1 KKRGAFDQNFC
12 DYQGEIKLK
21 TPLRAIIGF
30 IGPSIILL
38 LIFMLIP
45 IVVSLVISFTDF
57 DVYAI
62 YDWGKASFIGLE
74 NYGNLMQDPLF
85 WRALLNTLYALIV
98 AMPLTVVLAL
108 SFAALINREATYFK
122 NFFKVSFYL
131 PSITNTVAI
140 AIVWA
145 WMLNPD
151 YGLINWFLGLFGIQG
166 PNWLGDP
173 LWAMPSVIMLVV
185 WKAVGYNVILF
196 TAGLQN
202 IPDYLYEA
210 AELDGASRFQQFLHV
225 TIPSLR
231 PTIFFVTVMTVIGY
245 LQLFEE
251 PYMLTA
257 GGPLNSTLSIV
268 LYLYRQGFRFF
279 KLGYASSI
287 AFMLFLMIFAL
298 TYIQMSARRSEL

>member
-1 KKRGAFDQNFC
+1 VF
-12 DYQGEIKLK
+12 
-21 TPLRAIIGF
+21 
-30 IGPSIILL
+30 
-38 LIFMLIP
+38 
-45 IVVSLVISFTDF
+45 
-57 DVYAI
+57 AI
-62 YDWGKASFIGLE
+62 YDWSNASFIGFE
-74 NYGNLMQDPLF
+74 NYNNLMKDPLF
-85 WRALLNTLYALIV
+85 WKALLNTLYALVV
-98 AMPLTVVLAL
+98 AMPLTIILAL
-108 SFAALINREATYFK
+108 SFAALLNRETTYFK

-140 AIVWA
+140 AIVWS

-151 YGLINWFLGLFGIQG
+151 YGLINWFLGLIGIQG

-173 LWAMPSVIMLVV
+173 AWAMPSVIMLVV
-185 WKAVGYNVILF
+185 WKAVGYNIILF

-210 AELDGASRFQQFLHV
+210 AELDGASKFQKFLHV

-231 PTIFFVTVMTVIGY
+231 PTIFFVTVMTIIGY

-251 PYMLTA
+251 PYMLTG
-257 GGPLNSTLSIV
+257 GGPLDSTLSIV

-287 AFMLFLMIFAL
+287 AFVLFIMIFAL
-298 TYIQMSARRSEL
+298 TFIQMKVGKKIEA

>member
-1 KKRGAFDQNFC
+1 M
-12 DYQGEIKLK
+12 K
-21 TPLRAIIGF
+21 TPLKAIITF

-45 IVVSLVISFTDF
+45 IIVSLTLSFTDF
-57 DVYAI
+57 NVFAI
-62 YDWGKASFIGLE
+62 YNWSNASFIGFQ
-74 NYGNLMQDPLF
+74 NYINLMKDPLF
-85 WRALLNTLYALIV
+85 WRALLNTLYALVV
-98 AMPLTVVLAL
+98 AMPLTIILAL

-140 AIVWA
+140 AIVWS

-151 YGLINWFLGLFGIQG
+151 YGLINWFLGLLGIKG

-173 LWAMPSVIMLVV
+173 AWAMPSVIMLVV
-185 WKAVGYNVILF
+185 WKAVGYNIILF
-196 TAGLQN
+196 IAGLQN

-231 PTIFFVTVMTVIGY
+231 PTIFFVTVMTIIGY

-251 PYMLTA
+251 PYMLTG
-257 GGPLNSTLSIV
+257 GGPLDSTLSIV

-287 AFMLFLMIFAL
+287 AFVLFIMIFAL
-298 TYIQMSARRSEL
+298 TFIQMKVGKNIEA

>member
-1 KKRGAFDQNFC
+1 M
-12 DYQGEIKLK
+12 K
-21 TPLRAIIGF
+21 TPLRSIIGF

-62 YDWGKASFIGLE
+62 YDWGRASFIGFE
-74 NYGNLMQDPLF
+74 NYVNLMQEPLF
-85 WRALLNTLYALIV
+85 WRALLNTLYALVV

-210 AELDGASRFQQFLHV
+210 AELDGASKFQQFLHV

-298 TYIQMSARRSEL
+298 TYIQMSARRSEV

>member
-1 KKRGAFDQNFC
+1 M
-12 DYQGEIKLK
+12 K
-21 TPLRAIIGF
+21 TPLRAIITF
-30 IGPSIILL
+30 IGPPIILL
-38 LIFMLIP
+38 LIFMVIP
-45 IVVSLVISFTDF
+45 IFVSLFISFTDF
-57 DVYAI
+57 DVYAM
-62 YDWGKASFIGLE
+62 YDWSNASFIGFE
-74 NYGNLMQDPLF
+74 NYINLMKDPLF
-85 WRALLNTLYALIV
+85 WRALLNTLYALVV
-98 AMPLTVVLAL
+98 AMPLTVILSL
-108 SFAALINREATYFK
+108 SFAALINREGTYLK

-151 YGLINWFLGLFGIQG
+151 YGLINWFLGLFGIKG

-173 LWAMPSVIMLVV
+173 VWAMPSVIMLVV
-185 WKAVGYNVILF
+185 WKAVGYNIILF

-210 AELDGASRFQQFLHV
+210 AELDGATRFQQFLYV

-287 AFMLFLMIFAL
+287 AFVLFLMIFAL
-298 TYIQMSARRSEL
+298 TFIQMRARRSEV

>member
-1 KKRGAFDQNFC
+1 M
-12 DYQGEIKLK
+12 K
-21 TPLRAIIGF
+21 TPLKAIIAF

-45 IVVSLVISFTDF
+45 ILVSLTLSFTDF
-57 DVYAI
+57 NVFAI
-62 YDWGKASFIGLE
+62 YDWSNASFIGFE
-74 NYGNLMQDPLF
+74 NYNNLMKDPLF
-85 WRALLNTLYALIV
+85 WKALLNTLYALVV
-98 AMPLTVVLAL
+98 AMPLTIILAL
-108 SFAALINREATYFK
+108 SFAALLNRETTYFK

-140 AIVWA
+140 AIVWS

-151 YGLINWFLGLFGIQG
+151 YGLINWFLGLIGIQG

-173 LWAMPSVIMLVV
+173 AWAMPSVIMLVV
-185 WKAVGYNVILF
+185 WKAVGYNIILF

-210 AELDGASRFQQFLHV
+210 AELDGASKFQQFLHV
-225 TIPSLR
+225 TIPALR
-231 PTIFFVTVMTVIGY
+231 PTIFFVTVMTIIGY

-251 PYMLTA
+251 PYMLTS
-257 GGPLNSTLSIV
+257 GGPLDSTLSIV

-287 AFMLFLMIFAL
+287 AFVLFIMIFAL
-298 TYIQMSARRSEL
+298 TFIQMKVGKNIEV

>member
-1 KKRGAFDQNFC
+1 M
-12 DYQGEIKLK
+12 K
-21 TPLRAIIGF
+21 TPLKAIIAF

-45 IVVSLVISFTDF
+45 ILVSLTLSFTDF
-57 DVYAI
+57 NVFAI
-62 YDWGKASFIGLE
+62 YDWSNASFIGFE
-74 NYGNLMQDPLF
+74 NYNNLMKDPLF
-85 WRALLNTLYALIV
+85 WKALLNTLYALVV
-98 AMPLTVVLAL
+98 AMPLTIILAL
-108 SFAALINREATYFK
+108 SFAALLNRETTYFK

-151 YGLINWFLGLFGIQG
+151 YGLINWFLGLIGIQG

-173 LWAMPSVIMLVV
+173 AWAMPSVIMLVV
-185 WKAVGYNVILF
+185 WKAVGYNIILF

-210 AELDGASRFQQFLHV
+210 AELDGASKFQKFLHV

-231 PTIFFVTVMTVIGY
+231 PTIFFVTVMTIIGY

-251 PYMLTA
+251 PYMLTG
-257 GGPLNSTLSIV
+257 GGPLDSTLSIV

-287 AFMLFLMIFAL
+287 AFVLFIMIFAL
-298 TYIQMSARRSEL
+298 TFIQMKVGKKIEA

>member
-1 KKRGAFDQNFC
+1 M
-12 DYQGEIKLK
+12 K
-21 TPLRAIIGF
+21 TPLKAIITF
-30 IGPSIILL
+30 LGPPIILL
-38 LIFMLIP
+38 FIFMLIP
-45 IVVSLVISFTDF
+45 IFVSLFISFTDF
-57 DVYAI
+57 DVYAM
-62 YDWGKASFIGLE
+62 YDWINASFIGLQ
-74 NYGNLMQDPLF
+74 NYGELMQDPLF
-85 WRALLNTLYALIV
+85 WRALLNTLYALVV
-98 AMPLTVVLAL
+98 AMPLTVILSL
-108 SFAALINREATYFK
+108 SFAALINREGTYLK

-173 LWAMPSVIMLVV
+173 AWAMPSVIMLVV
-185 WKAVGYNVILF
+185 WKAVGYNIILF

-210 AELDGASRFQQFLHV
+210 AELDGATRFQQFLYV
-225 TIPSLR
+225 TVPSLR

-287 AFMLFLMIFAL
+287 AFVLFLMIFAL
-298 TYIQMSARRSEL
+298 TFIQMRARRNEA

>member
-1 KKRGAFDQNFC
+1 LR
-12 DYQGEIKLK
+12 
-21 TPLRAIIGF
+21 TPLKAIIAF

-45 IVVSLVISFTDF
+45 ILVSLTLSFTDF
-57 DVYAI
+57 NVFAI
-62 YDWGKASFIGLE
+62 YDWSNASFIGFE
-74 NYGNLMQDPLF
+74 NYNNLMKDPLF
-85 WRALLNTLYALIV
+85 WKALLNTLYALVV
-98 AMPLTVVLAL
+98 AMPLTIILAL
-108 SFAALINREATYFK
+108 SFAALLNRETTYFK

-140 AIVWA
+140 AIVWS

-151 YGLINWFLGLFGIQG
+151 YGLINWFLGLIGIQG

-173 LWAMPSVIMLVV
+173 AWAMPSVIMLVV
-185 WKAVGYNVILF
+185 WKAVGYNIILF

-210 AELDGASRFQQFLHV
+210 AELDGASKFQKFLHV

-231 PTIFFVTVMTVIGY
+231 PTIFFVTVMTIIGY

-251 PYMLTA
+251 PYMLTG
-257 GGPLNSTLSIV
+257 GGPLDSTLSIV

-287 AFMLFLMIFAL
+287 AFVLFIMIFAL
-298 TYIQMSARRSEL
+298 TFIQMKVGKKIEA

>member
-1 KKRGAFDQNFC
+1 M
-12 DYQGEIKLK
+12 K

-62 YDWGKASFIGLE
+62 YDWGRASFIGFE
-74 NYGNLMQDPLF
+74 NYVNLMQDPLF
-85 WRALLNTLYALIV
+85 WRALLNTLYALVV

-173 LWAMPSVIMLVV
+173 IWAMPSVIMLVV
-185 WKAVGYNVILF
+185 WKAVGYNIILF

-298 TYIQMSARRSEL
+298 TYMQMSARRSEV

>member
-1 KKRGAFDQNFC
+1 
-12 DYQGEIKLK
+12 
-21 TPLRAIIGF
+21 
-30 IGPSIILL
+30 
-38 LIFMLIP
+38 MLIP

-62 YDWGKASFIGLE
+62 YDWGRASFIGFE
-74 NYGNLMQDPLF
+74 NYVNLMQDPLF
-85 WRALLNTLYALIV
+85 WRALLNTLYALVV

-173 LWAMPSVIMLVV
+173 IWAMPSVIMLVV
-185 WKAVGYNVILF
+185 WKAVGYNIILF

-298 TYIQMSARRSEL
+298 TYIQMSARRSEV

>member
-1 KKRGAFDQNFC
+1 
-12 DYQGEIKLK
+12 LK
-21 TPLRAIIGF
+21 NPLKAIIAF

-45 IVVSLVISFTDF
+45 ILVSLTLSFTDF
-57 DVYAI
+57 NVFAI
-62 YDWGKASFIGLE
+62 YDWSNASFIGFE
-74 NYGNLMQDPLF
+74 NYNNLMKDPLF
-85 WRALLNTLYALIV
+85 WKALLNTLYALVV
-98 AMPLTVVLAL
+98 AMPLTIILAL
-108 SFAALINREATYFK
+108 SFAALLNRETTYFK

-173 LWAMPSVIMLVV
+173 AWAMPSVIMLVV
-185 WKAVGYNVILF
+185 WKAVGYNIILF

-210 AELDGASRFQQFLHV
+210 AELDGASKFQQFLHV
-225 TIPSLR
+225 TIPALR
-231 PTIFFVTVMTVIGY
+231 PTIFFVTVMTIIGY

-251 PYMLTA
+251 PYMLTS
-257 GGPLNSTLSIV
+257 GGPLDSTLSIV

-287 AFMLFLMIFAL
+287 AFVLFIMIFAL
-298 TYIQMSARRSEL
+298 TFIQMKVGKNIEV

>member
-1 KKRGAFDQNFC
+1 M
-12 DYQGEIKLK
+12 K
-21 TPLRAIIGF
+21 TPLKAIIAF

-45 IVVSLVISFTDF
+45 ILVSLTLSFTDF
-57 DVYAI
+57 NVFAI
-62 YDWGKASFIGLE
+62 YDWSNASFIGFE
-74 NYGNLMQDPLF
+74 NYNNLMKDPLF
-85 WRALLNTLYALIV
+85 WKALLNTLYALVV
-98 AMPLTVVLAL
+98 AMPLTIILAL
-108 SFAALINREATYFK
+108 SFAALLNRETTYFK

-140 AIVWA
+140 AIVWS

-151 YGLINWFLGLFGIQG
+151 YGLINWFLGLIGIQG

-173 LWAMPSVIMLVV
+173 AWAMPSVIMLVV
-185 WKAVGYNVILF
+185 WKAVGYNIILF

-210 AELDGASRFQQFLHV
+210 AELDGASKFQKFLHV

-231 PTIFFVTVMTVIGY
+231 PTIFFVTVMTIIGY

-251 PYMLTA
+251 PYMLTG
-257 GGPLNSTLSIV
+257 GGPLDSTLSIV

-287 AFMLFLMIFAL
+287 AFVLFIMIFAL
-298 TYIQMSARRSEL
+298 TFIQMKVGKKIEA

>member
-1 KKRGAFDQNFC
+1 M
-12 DYQGEIKLK
+12 K
-21 TPLRAIIGF
+21 TPVRAIFTF

-38 LIFMLIP
+38 SIFMLIP
-45 IVVSLVISFTDF
+45 IFVSLFISFTDF
-57 DVYAI
+57 DVYAM
-62 YDWGKASFIGLE
+62 YDWSNATFIGLQ
-74 NYGNLMQDPLF
+74 NYVELMQDPLF
-85 WRALLNTLYALIV
+85 WRALLNTLYALVV
-98 AMPLTVVLAL
+98 AMPLTVILSL
-108 SFAALINREATYFK
+108 SFASLINREGTYLK

-151 YGLINWFLGLFGIQG
+151 YGLINWFLGLVGIQG

-173 LWAMPSVIMLVV
+173 VWAMPSVIMLVV
-185 WKAVGYNVILF
+185 WKAVGYNIILF

-210 AELDGASRFQQFLHV
+210 AELDGATRFQQFLYV

-257 GGPLNSTLSIV
+257 GGPLDSTLSIV

-287 AFMLFLMIFAL
+287 AFVLFLMIFAL
-298 TYIQMSARRSEL
+298 TFIQMRARRNEA

>member
-1 KKRGAFDQNFC
+1 M
-12 DYQGEIKLK
+12 K
-21 TPLRAIIGF
+21 TPLKAIIAF

-45 IVVSLVISFTDF
+45 ILVSLTLSFTDF
-57 DVYAI
+57 NVFAI
-62 YDWGKASFIGLE
+62 YDWSNASFIGFE
-74 NYGNLMQDPLF
+74 NYNNLMKDPLF
-85 WRALLNTLYALIV
+85 WKALLNTLYALVV
-98 AMPLTVVLAL
+98 AMPLTIILAL
-108 SFAALINREATYFK
+108 SFAALLNRETTYFK

-173 LWAMPSVIMLVV
+173 AWAMPSVIMLVV
-185 WKAVGYNVILF
+185 WKAVGYNIILF

-210 AELDGASRFQQFLHV
+210 AELDGASKFQQFLHV
-225 TIPSLR
+225 TIPALR
-231 PTIFFVTVMTVIGY
+231 PTIFFVTVMTIIGY

-251 PYMLTA
+251 PYMLTS
-257 GGPLNSTLSIV
+257 GGPLDSTLSIV

-287 AFMLFLMIFAL
+287 AFVLFIMIFAL
-298 TYIQMSARRSEL
+298 TFIQMKVGKKIEA

>member
-1 KKRGAFDQNFC
+1 MR
-12 DYQGEIKLK
+12 
-21 TPLRAIIGF
+21 TPLKAIIAF

-45 IVVSLVISFTDF
+45 ILVSLTLSFTDF
-57 DVYAI
+57 NVFAI
-62 YDWGKASFIGLE
+62 YDWSNASFIGFE
-74 NYGNLMQDPLF
+74 NYNNLMKDPLF
-85 WRALLNTLYALIV
+85 WKALLNTLYALVV
-98 AMPLTVVLAL
+98 AMPLTIILAL
-108 SFAALINREATYFK
+108 SFAALLNRETTYFK

-140 AIVWA
+140 AIVWS

-151 YGLINWFLGLFGIQG
+151 YGLINWFLGLIGIQG

-173 LWAMPSVIMLVV
+173 AWAMPSVIMLVV
-185 WKAVGYNVILF
+185 WKAVGYNIILF

-210 AELDGASRFQQFLHV
+210 AELDGASKFQKFLHV

-231 PTIFFVTVMTVIGY
+231 PTIFFVTVMTIIGY

-251 PYMLTA
+251 PYMLTG
-257 GGPLNSTLSIV
+257 GGPLDSTLSIV

-287 AFMLFLMIFAL
+287 AFVLFIMIFAL
-298 TYIQMSARRSEL
+298 TFIQMKVGKKIEA

>member
-1 KKRGAFDQNFC
+1 M
-12 DYQGEIKLK
+12 K
-21 TPLRAIIGF
+21 TPLRAIITF
-30 IGPSIILL
+30 IGPPIILL
-38 LIFMLIP
+38 FIFMLIP
-45 IVVSLVISFTDF
+45 IFVSLFISFTDF
-57 DVYAI
+57 DVYAM
-62 YDWGKASFIGLE
+62 YDWSNVSFIGFE
-74 NYGNLMQDPLF
+74 NYINLMKDPLF
-85 WRALLNTLYALIV
+85 WRALLNTLYALV
-98 AMPLTVVLAL
+98 VSMPLTVIFSL
-108 SFAALINREATYFK
+108 SFAALINREGTYLK

-151 YGLINWFLGLFGIQG
+151 YGLINWFLSLFGIRG

-173 LWAMPSVIMLVV
+173 AWAMPSVIMLVV
-185 WKAVGYNVILF
+185 WKAVGYNIILF

-210 AELDGASRFQQFLHV
+210 AELDGASKFQQFLHV
-225 TIPSLR
+225 TIPALR
-231 PTIFFVTVMTVIGY
+231 PTIFFVTVMTIIGY

-251 PYMLTA
+251 PYMLTS
-257 GGPLNSTLSIV
+257 GGPLDSTLSIV

-287 AFMLFLMIFAL
+287 AFVLFIMIFAL
-298 TYIQMSARRSEL
+298 TFIQMKVGKNIEV

>member
-1 KKRGAFDQNFC
+1 
-12 DYQGEIKLK
+12 LK

-38 LIFMLIP
+38 LVFMLIP

-57 DVYAI
+57 NVYAI
-62 YDWGKASFIGLE
+62 YNWGNASYIGLE

-85 WRALLNTLYALIV
+85 WRALLNTLYALAV
-98 AMPLTVVLAL
+98 AMPLTVILAL

-145 WMLNPD
+145 WMFNPD
-151 YGLINWFLGLFGIQG
+151 YGLINWFLSLFGIQG

-173 LWAMPSVIMLVV
+173 MWSMPSVIILVV
-185 WKAVGYNVILF
+185 WKAVGYNIILF

-298 TYIQMSARRSEL
+298 TYIQMRGRSSEE

>member
-1 KKRGAFDQNFC
+1 M
-12 DYQGEIKLK
+12 K
-21 TPLRAIIGF
+21 TPIRAIIGF

-62 YDWGKASFIGLE
+62 YNWGNASFIGFE
-74 NYGNLMQDPLF
+74 NYVNLMHDPLF
-85 WRALLNTLYALIV
+85 WRALLNTLYALVV
-98 AMPLTVVLAL
+98 AMPITIVLSL

-151 YGLINWFLGLFGIQG
+151 YGLLNWFLGLFGIQG

-185 WKAVGYNVILF
+185 WKAVGYNIILF

-251 PYMLTA
+251 PYMLTS
-257 GGPLNSTLSIV
+257 GGPLNATLSIV
-268 LYLYRQGFRFF
+268 LYLYRQGFEFF
-279 KLGYASSI
+279 KLGYSSSI
-287 AFMLFLMIFAL
+287 AFVLFLIIFAL
-298 TYIQMSARRSEL
+298 TYIQMRARRSEV

>member
-1 KKRGAFDQNFC
+1 
-12 DYQGEIKLK
+12 
-21 TPLRAIIGF
+21 
-30 IGPSIILL
+30 
-38 LIFMLIP
+38 
-45 IVVSLVISFTDF
+45 
-57 DVYAI
+57 
-62 YDWGKASFIGLE
+62 
-74 NYGNLMQDPLF
+74 
-85 WRALLNTLYALIV
+85 
-98 AMPLTVVLAL
+98 
-108 SFAALINREATYFK
+108 
-122 NFFKVSFYL
+122 
-131 PSITNTVAI
+131 
-140 AIVWA
+140 
-145 WMLNPD
+145 
-151 YGLINWFLGLFGIQG
+151 
-166 PNWLGDP
+166 
-173 LWAMPSVIMLVV
+173 MPSVIMLVV

-257 GGPLNSTLSIV
+257 GGPLNATLSIV

-298 TYIQMSARRSEL
+298 TYIQMSARRSEI

>member
-1 KKRGAFDQNFC
+1 M
-12 DYQGEIKLK
+12 K
-21 TPLRAIIGF
+21 TPLRAIITF
-30 IGPSIILL
+30 IGPPIILL
-38 LIFMLIP
+38 LIFMVIP
-45 IVVSLVISFTDF
+45 IFVSLFISFTDF
-57 DVYAI
+57 DVYAM
-62 YDWGKASFIGLE
+62 YDWSNASFIGFE
-74 NYGNLMQDPLF
+74 NYINLMKDPLF
-85 WRALLNTLYALIV
+85 WRALLNTLYALVV
-98 AMPLTVVLAL
+98 AMPLTVILSL
-108 SFAALINREATYFK
+108 SFAALINREGTYLK

-173 LWAMPSVIMLVV
+173 VWAMPSVIMLVV
-185 WKAVGYNVILF
+185 WKAVGYNIILF

-210 AELDGASRFQQFLHV
+210 AELDGATRFQQFLYV

-287 AFMLFLMIFAL
+287 AFVLFLMIFAL
-298 TYIQMSARRSEL
+298 TFIQMRARRSEV

>member
-1 KKRGAFDQNFC
+1 
-12 DYQGEIKLK
+12 
-21 TPLRAIIGF
+21 
-30 IGPSIILL
+30 
-38 LIFMLIP
+38 MLIP
-45 IVVSLVISFTDF
+45 IVVSLIISFTDF

-62 YDWGKASFIGLE
+62 YDWGKASFIGFE
-74 NYGNLMQDPLF
+74 NYVNLMHDPLF
-85 WRALLNTLYALIV
+85 WRALLNTLYALVV
-98 AMPLTVVLAL
+98 AMPLTVVLSL
-108 SFAALINREATYFK
+108 SFAALINREATHFK

-145 WMLNPD
+145 WMFNPD
-151 YGLINWFLGLFGIQG
+151 YGLINWFLGFFGIQG

-257 GGPLNSTLSIV
+257 GGPLNATLSIV
-268 LYLYRQGFRFF
+268 LYLYRQGFEFF

-287 AFMLFLMIFAL
+287 AFVLFLMIFAL
-298 TYIQMSARRSEL
+298 TFIQMRARRLEV

>member
-1 KKRGAFDQNFC
+1 LR
-12 DYQGEIKLK
+12 
-21 TPLRAIIGF
+21 TPLKAIIAF

-45 IVVSLVISFTDF
+45 ILVSLTLSFTDF
-57 DVYAI
+57 NVFAI
-62 YDWGKASFIGLE
+62 YDWSNASFIGFE
-74 NYGNLMQDPLF
+74 NYNNLMKDPLF
-85 WRALLNTLYALIV
+85 WKALLNTLYALVV
-98 AMPLTVVLAL
+98 AMPLTIILAL
-108 SFAALINREATYFK
+108 SFAALLNRETTYFK

-140 AIVWA
+140 AIVWS

-151 YGLINWFLGLFGIQG
+151 YGLINWFLGLIGIQG

-173 LWAMPSVIMLVV
+173 AWAMPSVIMLVV
-185 WKAVGYNVILF
+185 WKAVGYNIILF

-210 AELDGASRFQQFLHV
+210 AELDGASKFQQFLHV
-225 TIPSLR
+225 TIPALR
-231 PTIFFVTVMTVIGY
+231 PTIFFVTVMTIIGY

-251 PYMLTA
+251 PYMLTG
-257 GGPLNSTLSIV
+257 GGPLDSTLSIV

-287 AFMLFLMIFAL
+287 AFVLFIMIFAL
-298 TYIQMSARRSEL
+298 TFIQMKVGKKIEA

>member
-1 KKRGAFDQNFC
+1 MR
-12 DYQGEIKLK
+12 
-21 TPLRAIIGF
+21 TPLKAIIAF

-45 IVVSLVISFTDF
+45 ILVSLTLSFTDF
-57 DVYAI
+57 NVFAI
-62 YDWGKASFIGLE
+62 YDWSNASFIGFE
-74 NYGNLMQDPLF
+74 NYNNLMKDPLF
-85 WRALLNTLYALIV
+85 WKALLNTLYALVV
-98 AMPLTVVLAL
+98 AMPLTIILAL
-108 SFAALINREATYFK
+108 SFAALLNRETTYFK

-173 LWAMPSVIMLVV
+173 AWAMPSVIMLVV
-185 WKAVGYNVILF
+185 WKAVGYNIILF

-210 AELDGASRFQQFLHV
+210 AELDGASKFQQFLHV
-225 TIPSLR
+225 TIPALR
-231 PTIFFVTVMTVIGY
+231 PTIFFVTVMTIIGY

-251 PYMLTA
+251 PYMLTS
-257 GGPLNSTLSIV
+257 GGPLDSTLSIV

-287 AFMLFLMIFAL
+287 AFVLFIMIFAL
-298 TYIQMSARRSEL
+298 TFIQMKVGKNIEV

>member
-1 KKRGAFDQNFC
+1 M
-12 DYQGEIKLK
+12 K
-21 TPLRAIIGF
+21 TPLKAIIAF

-45 IVVSLVISFTDF
+45 ILVSLTLSFTDF
-57 DVYAI
+57 NVFAI
-62 YDWGKASFIGLE
+62 YDWSNASFIGFE
-74 NYGNLMQDPLF
+74 NYNNLMKDPLF
-85 WRALLNTLYALIV
+85 WKALLNTLYALVV
-98 AMPLTVVLAL
+98 AMPLTIILAL
-108 SFAALINREATYFK
+108 SFAALLNRETTYFK

-140 AIVWA
+140 AIVWS

-151 YGLINWFLGLFGIQG
+151 YGLINWFLGLIGIQG

-173 LWAMPSVIMLVV
+173 AWAMPSVIMLVV
-185 WKAVGYNVILF
+185 WKAVGYNIILF

-210 AELDGASRFQQFLHV
+210 AELDGASKFQKFLHV

-231 PTIFFVTVMTVIGY
+231 PTIFFVTVMTIIGY

-251 PYMLTA
+251 PYMLTS
-257 GGPLNSTLSIV
+257 GGPLDSTLSIV

-287 AFMLFLMIFAL
+287 AFVLFIMIFAL
-298 TYIQMSARRSEL
+298 TFIQMKVGKNIEV

>member
-1 KKRGAFDQNFC
+1 
-12 DYQGEIKLK
+12 
-21 TPLRAIIGF
+21 
-30 IGPSIILL
+30 
-38 LIFMLIP
+38 MLIP
-45 IVVSLVISFTDF
+45 IFVSLFISFTDF
-57 DVYAI
+57 DVYAM
-62 YDWGKASFIGLE
+62 YDWSNVSFIGFE
-74 NYGNLMQDPLF
+74 NYINLMKDPLF
-85 WRALLNTLYALIV
+85 WRALLNTLYALVV
-98 AMPLTVVLAL
+98 AMPLTVIFSL
-108 SFAALINREATYFK
+108 SFAALINREGTYLK

-151 YGLINWFLGLFGIQG
+151 YGLINWFLSLFGIRG

-173 LWAMPSVIMLVV
+173 AWAMPSVIMLVV
-185 WKAVGYNVILF
+185 WKAVGYNIILF

-210 AELDGASRFQQFLHV
+210 AELDGATRFQQFLYV

-287 AFMLFLMIFAL
+287 AFVLFLMIFAL
-298 TYIQMSARRSEL
+298 TFIQMRARRNEV

>member
-1 KKRGAFDQNFC
+1 M
-12 DYQGEIKLK
+12 K
-21 TPLRAIIGF
+21 TPLKAIITF
-30 IGPSIILL
+30 LGPPIILL
-38 LIFMLIP
+38 FIFMLIP
-45 IVVSLVISFTDF
+45 IFVSLFISFTDF
-57 DVYAI
+57 DVYAM
-62 YDWGKASFIGLE
+62 YDWSNASFIGLQ
-74 NYGNLMQDPLF
+74 NYGELMQDPLF
-85 WRALLNTLYALIV
+85 WRALLNTLYALVV
-98 AMPLTVVLAL
+98 AMPLTVILSL
-108 SFAALINREATYFK
+108 SFAALINREGTYLK

-173 LWAMPSVIMLVV
+173 AWAMPSVIMLVV
-185 WKAVGYNVILF
+185 WKAVGYNIILF

-210 AELDGASRFQQFLHV
+210 AELDGATRFQQFLYV
-225 TIPSLR
+225 TVPSLR

-287 AFMLFLMIFAL
+287 AFVLFLMIFAL
-298 TYIQMSARRSEL
+298 TFIQMRARRNEA

>member
-1 KKRGAFDQNFC
+1 
-12 DYQGEIKLK
+12 LK

-62 YDWGKASFIGLE
+62 YNWGNASFIGFQ
-74 NYGNLMQDPLF
+74 NYVNLMQDPLF
-85 WRALLNTLYALIV
+85 WRALLNTLYALVV
-98 AMPLTVVLAL
+98 AMPLTVILAL

-173 LWAMPSVIMLVV
+173 IWAMPSVIMLVV
-185 WKAVGYNVILF
+185 WKAVGYNIILF

-231 PTIFFVTVMTVIGY
+231 PTIFFVTVMTIIGY

-268 LYLYRQGFRFF
+268 LYLYRQGFQFF

-298 TYIQMSARRSEL
+298 TYIQMSARRSEV

>member
-1 KKRGAFDQNFC
+1 MR
-12 DYQGEIKLK
+12 
-21 TPLRAIIGF
+21 TPLKAIIAF

-45 IVVSLVISFTDF
+45 ILVSLTLSFTDF
-57 DVYAI
+57 NVFAI
-62 YDWGKASFIGLE
+62 YDWSNASFIGFE
-74 NYGNLMQDPLF
+74 NYNNLMKDPLF
-85 WRALLNTLYALIV
+85 WKALLNTLYALVV
-98 AMPLTVVLAL
+98 AMPLTIILAL
-108 SFAALINREATYFK
+108 SFAALLNRETTYFK

-140 AIVWA
+140 AIVWS

-151 YGLINWFLGLFGIQG
+151 YGLINWFLGLIGIQG

-173 LWAMPSVIMLVV
+173 AWAMPSVIMLVV
-185 WKAVGYNVILF
+185 WKAVGYNIILF

-210 AELDGASRFQQFLHV
+210 AELDGASKFQKFLHV

-231 PTIFFVTVMTVIGY
+231 PTIFFVTVMTIIGY

-251 PYMLTA
+251 PYMLTS
-257 GGPLNSTLSIV
+257 GGPLDSTLSIV

-287 AFMLFLMIFAL
+287 AFVLFIMIFAL
-298 TYIQMSARRSEL
+298 TFIQMKVGKNIEV

>member
-1 KKRGAFDQNFC
+1 
-12 DYQGEIKLK
+12 LK

-62 YDWGKASFIGLE
+62 YDWGRASFIGFE
-74 NYGNLMQDPLF
+74 NYVNLMRDPLF
-85 WRALLNTLYALIV
+85 WRALLNTLYALVV

-173 LWAMPSVIMLVV
+173 IWAMPSVIMLVV
-185 WKAVGYNVILF
+185 WKAVGYNIILF

-298 TYIQMSARRSEL
+298 TYIQMSARRSEV

>member
-1 KKRGAFDQNFC
+1 M
-12 DYQGEIKLK
+12 K

-62 YDWGKASFIGLE
+62 YNWGNASFIGFQ
-74 NYGNLMQDPLF
+74 NYVNLMQDPLF
-85 WRALLNTLYALIV
+85 WRALLNTLYALVV
-98 AMPLTVVLAL
+98 AMPLTVILAL

-173 LWAMPSVIMLVV
+173 IWAMPSVIMLVV
-185 WKAVGYNVILF
+185 WKAVGYNIILF

-231 PTIFFVTVMTVIGY
+231 PTIFFVTVMTIIGY

-268 LYLYRQGFRFF
+268 LYLYRQGFQFF

-298 TYIQMSARRSEL
+298 TYIQMSARRSEV

>member
-1 KKRGAFDQNFC
+1 M
-12 DYQGEIKLK
+12 K
-21 TPLRAIIGF
+21 TPLKAIIAF

-45 IVVSLVISFTDF
+45 ILVSLTLSFTDF
-57 DVYAI
+57 NVFAI
-62 YDWGKASFIGLE
+62 YDWSNASFIGFE
-74 NYGNLMQDPLF
+74 DYNNLMKDPLF
-85 WRALLNTLYALIV
+85 WKALLNTLYALVV
-98 AMPLTVVLAL
+98 AMPLTIILAL
-108 SFAALINREATYFK
+108 SFAALLNRETTYFK

-173 LWAMPSVIMLVV
+173 AWAMPSVIMLVV
-185 WKAVGYNVILF
+185 WKAVGYNIILF

-210 AELDGASRFQQFLHV
+210 AELDGASKFQQFLHV
-225 TIPSLR
+225 TIPALR
-231 PTIFFVTVMTVIGY
+231 PTIFFVTVMTIIGY

-251 PYMLTA
+251 PYMLTS
-257 GGPLNSTLSIV
+257 GGPLDSTLSIV

-287 AFMLFLMIFAL
+287 AFVLFIMIFAL
-298 TYIQMSARRSEL
+298 TFIQMKVGKNIEV

>member
-1 KKRGAFDQNFC
+1 M
-12 DYQGEIKLK
+12 K
-21 TPLRAIIGF
+21 TPLRAIVTF
-30 IGPSIILL
+30 LGPPIILL
-38 LIFMLIP
+38 FIFMLIP
-45 IVVSLVISFTDF
+45 IFVSLFISFTDF
-57 DVYAI
+57 DVYAM
-62 YDWGKASFIGLE
+62 YDWSNASFIGLQ
-74 NYGNLMQDPLF
+74 NYGELMQDPLF
-85 WRALLNTLYALIV
+85 WRALLNTLYALVV
-98 AMPLTVVLAL
+98 AMPLTVILSL
-108 SFAALINREATYFK
+108 SFAALINREGTYLK

-173 LWAMPSVIMLVV
+173 AWAMPSVIMLVV
-185 WKAVGYNVILF
+185 WKAVGYNIILF

-210 AELDGASRFQQFLHV
+210 AELDGATRFQQFLYV
-225 TIPSLR
+225 TVPSLR

-287 AFMLFLMIFAL
+287 AFVLFLMIFAL
-298 TYIQMSARRSEL
+298 TFIQMRARRNEA

>member
-1 KKRGAFDQNFC
+1 MR
-12 DYQGEIKLK
+12 
-21 TPLRAIIGF
+21 TPLKAIIAF

-45 IVVSLVISFTDF
+45 ILVSLTLSFTDF
-57 DVYAI
+57 NVFAI
-62 YDWGKASFIGLE
+62 YDWSNASFIGFE
-74 NYGNLMQDPLF
+74 NYNNLMIDPLF
-85 WRALLNTLYALIV
+85 WKALLNTLYALVV
-98 AMPLTVVLAL
+98 AMPLTIILAL
-108 SFAALINREATYFK
+108 SFAALLNRETTYFK

-140 AIVWA
+140 AIVWS

-151 YGLINWFLGLFGIQG
+151 YGLINWFLGLIGIQG
-166 PNWLGDP
+166 PNWLGNP
-173 LWAMPSVIMLVV
+173 AWAMPSVIMLVV
-185 WKAVGYNVILF
+185 WKAVGYNIILF

-210 AELDGASRFQQFLHV
+210 AELDGASKFQKFLHI

-231 PTIFFVTVMTVIGY
+231 PTIFFVTVMTIIGY

-251 PYMLTA
+251 PYMLTG
-257 GGPLNSTLSIV
+257 GGPLDSTLSIV

-287 AFMLFLMIFAL
+287 AFVLFIMIFAL
-298 TYIQMSARRSEL
+298 TFIQMKVGKKIEA

>member
-1 KKRGAFDQNFC
+1 M
-12 DYQGEIKLK
+12 K

-62 YDWGKASFIGLE
+62 YNWGNASFIGFE
-74 NYGNLMQDPLF
+74 NYVNLMQDPLF
-85 WRALLNTLYALIV
+85 WRALLNTLYALVV

-173 LWAMPSVIMLVV
+173 IWAMPSVIMLVV
-185 WKAVGYNVILF
+185 WKAVGYNIILF

-298 TYIQMSARRSEL
+298 TYIQMSARRSEV

>member
-1 KKRGAFDQNFC
+1 M
-12 DYQGEIKLK
+12 K

-45 IVVSLVISFTDF
+45 IVVSLIISFTDF

-62 YDWGKASFIGLE
+62 YDWGNASFIGLE
-74 NYGNLMQDPLF
+74 NYRNLMQDPLF
-85 WRALLNTLYALIV
+85 WRALLNTLYALVV

-166 PNWLGDP
+166 PNWLGAP
-173 LWAMPSVIMLVV
+173 IWAMPSVIMLVV

-257 GGPLNSTLSIV
+257 GGPLNATLSIV

-298 TYIQMSARRSEL
+298 TYIQMSARRSEV

>member
-1 KKRGAFDQNFC
+1 
-12 DYQGEIKLK
+12 LK
-21 TPLRAIIGF
+21 TPLKAIIAF

-45 IVVSLVISFTDF
+45 ILVSLTLSFTDF
-57 DVYAI
+57 NVFAI
-62 YDWGKASFIGLE
+62 YDWSNASFIGFE
-74 NYGNLMQDPLF
+74 NYNNLMKDPLF
-85 WRALLNTLYALIV
+85 WKALLNTLYALVV
-98 AMPLTVVLAL
+98 AMPLTIILAL
-108 SFAALINREATYFK
+108 SFAALLNRETTYFK

-140 AIVWA
+140 AIVWS

-151 YGLINWFLGLFGIQG
+151 YGLINWFLGLIGIQG

-173 LWAMPSVIMLVV
+173 AWAMPSVIMLVV
-185 WKAVGYNVILF
+185 WKAVGYNIILF

-210 AELDGASRFQQFLHV
+210 AELDGASKFQKFLHV

-231 PTIFFVTVMTVIGY
+231 PTIFFVTVMTIIGY

-251 PYMLTA
+251 PYMLTG
-257 GGPLNSTLSIV
+257 GGPLDSTLSIV

-287 AFMLFLMIFAL
+287 AFVLFIMIFAL
-298 TYIQMSARRSEL
+298 TFIQMKVGKKIEA